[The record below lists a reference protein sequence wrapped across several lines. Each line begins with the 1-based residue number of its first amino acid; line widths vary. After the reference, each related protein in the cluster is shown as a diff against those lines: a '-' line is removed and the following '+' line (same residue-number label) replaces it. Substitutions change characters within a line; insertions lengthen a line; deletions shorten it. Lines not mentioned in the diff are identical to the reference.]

1 MEQSVAAGEVLLRA
15 LRALGPAAP
24 IGIEQ
29 ELAQPGKPLHACAA
43 PGGDGRWRLAAAQ
56 GTRIGR
62 SGTAATH
69 PKALRRREPRERLQ
83 GVE

>member
-1 MEQSVAAGEVLLRA
+1 MEQSVAAGEVRLRA

-29 ELAQPGKPLHACAA
+29 ELAQPGKPLHACAR
-43 PGGDGRWRLAAAQ
+43 PRWRRAVAACGSTGNENRTLRNGSHAPQ
-56 GTRIGR
+56 G
-62 SGTAATH
+62 AE
-69 PKALRRREPRERLQ
+69 KAGARERLQ

>member
-29 ELAQPGKPLHACAA
+29 ELAQPGKPLHACARL
-43 PGGDGRWRLAAAQ
+43 GGDGRWRLAAAQ

-62 SGTAATH
+62 FRNGSHA
-69 PKALRRREPRERLQ
+69 PRGAEEARAP
-83 GVE
+83 